1 MIRHGYNILLN
12 FNENEDK
19 TQSSFFANTF
29 QCNQTGRLVIMNE
42 DDVNII
48 VNNVKK
54 RSKRHQPHNEYSSK
68 KNFYWFM
75 LKHSNDGI
83 SYKIVLRVKIKIF
96 D

>member
-54 RSKRHQPHNEYSSK
+54 GQK
-68 KNFYWFM
+68 
-75 LKHSNDGI
+75 DI
-83 SYKIVLRVKIKIF
+83 SLTTNILQKKIF
-96 D
+96 TGSC